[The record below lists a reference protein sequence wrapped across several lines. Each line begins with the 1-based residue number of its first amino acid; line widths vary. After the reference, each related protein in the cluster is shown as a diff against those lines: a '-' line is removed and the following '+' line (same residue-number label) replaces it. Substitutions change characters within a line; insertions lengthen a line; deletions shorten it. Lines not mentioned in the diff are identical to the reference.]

1 VEFSVEFSAYESKQ
15 RKIREKGKGP
25 GDSFKGGEAAK
36 NPRQKS
42 RTSGF
47 GTTTQSSLKQS
58 KQGLNG
64 AWAKKGSAEM
74 MMRERELSVARQRER
89 I

>member
-1 VEFSVEFSAYESKQ
+1 VKFSAYESKQ

-25 GDSFKGGEAAK
+25 GDSFKGEAAK

-64 AWAKKGSAEM
+64 ARAKKGSAKM
-74 MMRERELSVARQRER
+74 MMRERELFVARQRER